1 MVNSDKNE
9 ENLNKLSVS
18 KKVSENLS
26 YNLQQLNEKV
36 CNCIT
41 NIDTSNVENVLFCN
55 GVIDKLNDLIDIISQ
70 NQGTIFEKLQ
80 YLNLTDDL
88 GQVATEYKLWVVGE
102 FFVENGVSQYYKRR
116 IVEARTPKEAIYAY
130 KKVDSSLGNS
140 LICFGEQDE
149 SQEYSQGIDNMEVI
163 S

>member
-1 MVNSDKNE
+1 MVSSDKNE

-41 NIDTSNVENVLFCN
+41 NIDTSSVENVLFCN
-55 GVIDKLNDLIDIISQ
+55 GVIDKLNDLIDIISK
-70 NQGTIFEKLQ
+70 NQGTVFEKLQ
-80 YLNLTDDL
+80 YINLTDDM

-116 IVEARTPKEAIYAY
+116 IVEARTPKEAVYVY
-130 KKVDSSLGNS
+130 KKVDTSLGNS

-149 SQEYSQGIDNMEVI
+149 NQEYSQGIDNMEVI